1 MAQKQKGVAD
11 AMIEADR
18 WTSDGEG
25 SSLLDSP
32 FLPDVRSY
40 TLSQKNL
47 SNISKLKIYHLNPG
61 ESEFAL
67 FYEKSGLT
75 ESGWPKGHEF

>member
-47 SNISKLKIYHLNPG
+47 SNISKLKIYH
-61 ESEFAL
+61 
-67 FYEKSGLT
+67 
-75 ESGWPKGHEF
+75 